1 MGRVMLSGVAPKMTA
16 PVITGIQASELAV
29 GSSVY
34 LMEDG
39 VATEYLV
46 VNQGIPSGS
55 SLYDES
61 CDGTWLLRKDCI
73 EQRAW
78 DANNSNALKTSDIH
92 AWLNVDM
99 LEKYDSIAKKAI
111 KQVKVPYCPEG
122 GINGY
127 VVSGKAG
134 LPCKVF
140 MLSGYEVGFTTS
152 DSSSFPVDGAKLDYF
167 ESGEGTSACNKRIA
181 YLNGASVRW
190 WTRSPLVDVDSIY
203 IWYISKDGSIG
214 TVDAKYNR
222 GVRPALILPPNA
234 LFGKNTLILK
244 GVV

>member
-1 MGRVMLSGVAPKMTA
+1 MGHAMVVGGARASA
-16 PVITGIQASELAV
+16 PVVCIKASDIAV
-29 GSSVY
+29 GSIVK
-34 LMEDG
+34 LMENG
-39 VATEYLV
+39 VAVEYLV

-78 DANNSNALKTSDIH
+78 DANNSNALGTSDIH

-127 VVSGKAG
+127 VESRKAG
-134 LPCKVF
+134 LTCKVF
-140 MLSGYEVGFTTS
+140 MLSGYEVGFTKS
-152 DSSSFPVDGAKLDYF
+152 DSSSFPVDGAKLAYF
-167 ESGEGTSACNKRIA
+167 ESGAGTQAQNKRIA
-181 YLNGASVRW
+181 YLNGDSVSW
-190 WTRSPLVDVDSIY
+190 WTRSPLIDVDSVY
-203 IWYISKDGSIG
+203 IWYVQNDGSKG
-214 TVDAKYNR
+214 TADAKYNR
-222 GVRPALILPPNA
+222 GVRPALILLPNA
-234 LFGKNTLILK
+234 LFDQNTLILK
-244 GVV
+244 GVA

>member
-1 MGRVMLSGVAPKMTA
+1 MGHAMVVGGAMATVPE
-16 PVITGIQASELAV
+16 TGILASDIAV
-29 GSSVY
+29 GSIVK
-34 LMEDG
+34 LMENG
-39 VATEYLV
+39 VAVEYLV

-55 SLYDES
+55 SLYDAS

-73 EQRAW
+73 EARAW
-78 DANNSNALKTSDIH
+78 DADSSNVLETSDIH
-92 AWLNVDM
+92 TWLNANM
-99 LEKYDSIAKKAI
+99 LAKYDSITQNAI

-167 ESGEGTSACNKRIA
+167 ESGAGTSACNKRIA

-190 WTRSPLVDVDSIY
+190 WTRSPLIDVDSIY
-203 IWYISKDGSIG
+203 IWYVDKDGSNG
-214 TVDAKYNR
+214 TVGSKYNR
-222 GVRPALILPPNA
+222 GVRPALILLPNA
-234 LFGKNTLILK
+234 LFDQNTLILK
-244 GVV
+244 GVA